1 MPIEQVKPFSFGM
14 YTEVPNEFFVLF
26 SKSDWKKSLGVVLL
40 SLLVISN
47 FGLVDR
53 FSSERETEGIQD
65 RIQMQTATAGF
76 LSNSEPLEL
85 AFGNG
90 FNNIG
95 VVNGGYR
102 RV

>member
-1 MPIEQVKPFSFGM
+1 M
-14 YTEVPNEFFVLF
+14 
-26 SKSDWKKSLGVVLL
+26 VLL

-47 FGLVDR
+47 FGFVDR

-76 LSNSEPLEL
+76 LSNSEPPEL

-95 VVNGGYR
+95 VVNDKVGDIEEFNEEL
-102 RV
+102 RVTGPHNSYLFLILKYGIIGF